1 MLISPIT
8 YHSIQNFHMIK
19 FSELRPGNKV
29 LANNEGNWTEGTVTE
44 INADDGG
51 QVHIETGVQDAW
63 YVVEDIKPIA
73 LDEEHLLKMG
83 FEKEVQES
91 GNIKYKFGP
100 FRVLIG
106 PTKRFHDFLMW
117 YREEKSHIIYPMFLH
132 QFQNRYEEMVK
143 VPIG

>member
-1 MLISPIT
+1 
-8 YHSIQNFHMIK
+8 MIK
-19 FSELRPGNKV
+19 FKELRPGNRV
-29 LANNEGNWTEGTVTE
+29 LVQNEGTWMPGIITG

-63 YVVEDIKPIA
+63 YRVEDIKPIP
-73 LDEEHLLKMG
+73 LEEEHLLDMG

-91 GNIKYKFGP
+91 GNIKYKYGP

-106 PTKRFHDFLMW
+106 PTKRFTDFLMW
-117 YREEKSHIIYPMFLH
+117 YREEKSHIIYPMTVH

-143 VPIG
+143 IPVG